1 VKGDLRVTEIVADSP
16 LRVGLYGNPLR
27 PGRSGVGHYT
37 FELCKVLGDH
47 LPNAVF
53 YVYSQSP
60 VELPQPSQNWVSR
73 VESSPFWKRMKS
85 VLWLKFRV
93 GRMIE
98 EDSLDVFWA
107 TSTLLPAS
115 LGNVQTVSTVCDL
128 NYIVVPDTMSNAFM
142 WANRLFFARD
152 VRRADTT
159 VAISRG
165 TSDRMLEYFGKTAS
179 TIVRP
184 SVGDSFRPQE
194 PNVIQAVRSKYGIP
208 GPYLLA
214 LSTWEP
220 RKNFELLIRTFL
232 NLKKNG
238 LLNQFQ
244 LVLAGGRG
252 WKDERLVSLI
262 KGEGSKDV
270 VPLGYVPEED
280 LPPLYSGAELFVFPS
295 LYEGFGIPV
304 LEALACGTRVVASNV
319 PEIREAGGSAAC
331 YIEPTEEGIG
341 NGILECLRSGKS
353 TPPPSFDSWAT
364 GGRELARAI
373 CGEIKSL

>member
-1 VKGDLRVTEIVADSP
+1 MKGDLQVPEIVTDSP

-37 FELCKVLGDH
+37 FELCKVLGEF

-53 YVYSQSP
+53 HVYSQSP
-60 VELPQPSQNWVSR
+60 VDLPQASHKWVSI
-73 VESSPFWKRMKS
+73 VEPNLIWQRMKP

-93 GRMIE
+93 GRMVAK
-98 EDSLDVFWA
+98 DSLDVFWA
-107 TSTLLPAS
+107 TSTLLPTT
-115 LGNVQTVSTVCDL
+115 LGDIQTVSTVCDL
-128 NYIVVPDTMSNAFM
+128 NYIVVPATMSNAFM

-165 TSDRMLEYFGKTAS
+165 TSDRMLEHFGGAAS

-184 SVGDSFRPQE
+184 SVGDLYRPQE
-194 PNVIQAVRSKYGIP
+194 PNKIVAVRSKYAIP

-238 LLNQFQ
+238 LLNQHR
-244 LVLAGGRG
+244 LVIAGGRG

-262 KGEGSKDV
+262 QGEGSADV

-280 LPPLYSGAELFVFPS
+280 LPALYSGAELFVFPS

-304 LEALACGTRVVASNV
+304 LEALACGTRVVASDV
-319 PEIREAGGSAAC
+319 PEIREAGGAAAC
-331 YIEPTEEGIG
+331 YIEPTEEGIA
-341 NGILECLRSGKS
+341 NGILKTLGSEKS
-353 TPPPSFDSWAT
+353 TTPPSFDSWTT
-364 GGRELARAI
+364 GGRELARAL
-373 CGEIKSL
+373 CGQIKSP